1 MCQSLFFGSVFSSNE
16 CSRSALIPHH
26 IPPMRSEDLNPRR
39 TPPPAAGIFDH
50 DDMAP
55 QRENELL
62 PVSQAV
68 SSQVGPATGV
78 T

>member
-1 MCQSLFFGSVFSSNE
+1 MLE
-16 CSRSALIPHH
+16 IRAHSASYST
-26 IPPMRSEDLNPRR
+26 MRSEDLNPRR

-62 PVSQAV
+62 LPVSQAV